1 MFECQVPSSLDEVD
15 GDQPA
20 YLTQQD
26 YSTSAGYPAKEAT
39 GGFKGAFKKVA
50 NGIAGTQIAPPL
62 VLDHYCCQRCSQGHS
77 QVHMQTCGMDYKCD
91 SVLHEGLTV
100 KFGVHPTVKCL

>member
-1 MFECQVPSSLDEVD
+1 MLECQVPSSLDEVD

-26 YSTSAGYPAKEAT
+26 YSTSAGYPVKEAT

-50 NGIAGTQIAPPL
+50 NGIAGTQIAPHL
-62 VLDHYCCQRCSQGHS
+62 CSTTTAVNDVVKVVVNG
-77 QVHMQTCGMDYKCD
+77 TT
-91 SVLHEGLTV
+91 SVTV
-100 KFGVHPTVKCL
+100 YNMRTSLSNLWSTAP